1 MSRGLRGRP
10 ATPGVLPARDR
21 RPFARAARP
30 PANLDLLL
38 TDVVMPV
45 MNRRQLAERLATI
58 RPATRVLDMSGYTE
72 DALGRSGVPDGSSR
86 LVHKPFTPEALLER
100 VREVLD
106 G

>member
-1 MSRGLRGRP
+1 
-10 ATPGVLPARDR
+10 
-21 RPFARAARP
+21 
-30 PANLDLLL
+30 
-38 TDVVMPV
+38 
-45 MNRRQLAERLATI
+45 
-58 RPATRVLDMSGYTE
+58 MSGYTE